1 VVLGALKPAA
11 SRNDAIAR
19 YRKHTEGAGF
29 FGVCASLQ
37 TFIGAT
43 ASLATLKGQGKY
55 RPTLT
60 HQRSRRGGIIP
71 SVKATVALTNSL
83 KSERPRTSNLG
94 L

>member
-1 VVLGALKPAA
+1 MRCALKPAA
-11 SRNDAIAR
+11 SRIDAIAR

-43 ASLATLKGQGKY
+43 ASLATLKGQRRY

-60 HQRSRRGGIIP
+60 HQRKPEPPGRHHPFGEGHRRP
-71 SVKATVALTNSL
+71 DKFT
-83 KSERPRTSNLG
+83 
-94 L
+94 